1 MMRRPCNLVPGIET
15 GRENTAILPPTMQ
28 DTDPAFVRDLG
39 DQKIHALIEMMF
51 LAATADGELSAA
63 EHSEFVK
70 SAESLTSRLIT
81 GEELEA
87 LIARARVDLDASGRE
102 ARLEAVKARLP
113 DAGARKLALSLA
125 IQITAVDGIV
135 RTSEREL
142 IMDTARALDIDN
154 DVAADLVRDL
164 TKT

>member
-1 MMRRPCNLVPGIET
+1 MR
-15 GRENTAILPPTMQ
+15 

-39 DQKIHALIEMMF
+39 DQKIQALIEMMF
-51 LAATADGELSAA
+51 LAATADGELSAT
-63 EHSEFVK
+63 EHAEFVK
-70 SAESLTSRLIT
+70 SAESLTSRLIK

-125 IQITAVDGIV
+125 IQITAADGIV

-154 DVAADLVRDL
+154 DVAADMVRDL
-164 TKT
+164 TKG